1 MAESVAALVDV
12 LTRVSMEEVVMIAC
26 FVVPLLSLVHTTLL
40 ACGLSTMASA
50 SEATAEVANCAAD
63 AAAPTPQ
70 AHQLDGKP
78 LVEQALLLP
87 CAELRRLERVLLGH
101 AGLGPQGQHQG
112 RVDEERCAS
121 SFSTRLAPA
130 CARHDELPKNQT
142 RKVALERFI
151 HSDTDLGVIVEEKT
165 PSFSK

>member
-78 LVEQALLLP
+78 LLTEGHPRSHDDEEKGVLLAARS
-87 CAELRRLERVLLGH
+87 AELSRSSLFDAVR
-101 AGLGPQGQHQG
+101 AGLQFLGD
-112 RVDEERCAS
+112 RRCHVMCVI
-121 SFSTRLAPA
+121 
-130 CARHDELPKNQT
+130 CAIICT
-142 RKVALERFI
+142 I
-151 HSDTDLGVIVEEKT
+151 IG
-165 PSFSK
+165 